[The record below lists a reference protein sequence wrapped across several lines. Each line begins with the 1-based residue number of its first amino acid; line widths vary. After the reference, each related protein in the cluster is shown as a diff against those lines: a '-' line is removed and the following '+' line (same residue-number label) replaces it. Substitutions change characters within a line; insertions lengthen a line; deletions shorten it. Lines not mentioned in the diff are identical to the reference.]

1 MGDDSKELQP
11 AVSIKTPAR
20 RFEAKLAAPFVQK
33 SLSDATRRAYTRAL
47 SEFFAF
53 VGTRHPADIA
63 PDDVLAYRDHLRA
76 RRLRPAT
83 VAFHLSVL
91 RSFFA
96 YLKDAGLVDRNPAS
110 TRLVPPPQLP
120 TAPAGRALTS
130 KEVRDLLA
138 GPDRS
143 VSTGARDYA
152 LLILMVRLGL
162 RVNEVCS
169 LRASSLKW
177 SHGRWT
183 IRFRAKGGDE
193 RTLPLPVDLKAAL
206 DAYLALDAGRR
217 KLQHSDGPDAHL
229 FQPHVNYRTLVFSKP
244 ITPRA
249 VWNVVTRW
257 ASFAGIG
264 KLSPHDLRRTV
275 ITRALDQGLSYRQ
288 VQMMSGHKD
297 PKTVQRYDHGRENL
311 DLNAVNYIDYSGT

>member
-1 MGDDSKELQP
+1 VDNDSENASP
-11 AVSIKTPAR
+11 AISILTPAR
-20 RFEAKLAAPFVQK
+20 RYDPKLATPFVQK
-33 SLSDATRRAYTRAL
+33 SLSEATRRAYTRAL
-47 SEFFAF
+47 AEFFAF
-53 VGTRHPADIA
+53 IGARHPGDVA

-76 RRLRPAT
+76 RRRRPAT

-96 YLKDAGLVDRNPAS
+96 YLKDGGIVERNPAS

-130 KEVRDLLA
+130 KEVRNLLA

-143 VSTGARDYA
+143 TARGARDYA
-152 LLILMVRLGL
+152 LLLLMVRLGL
-162 RVNEVCS
+162 RVNEACS
-169 LRASSLKW
+169 LRVSSMKW

-183 IRFRAKGGDE
+183 LRFRAKGGDE
-193 RTLPLPVDLKAAL
+193 RTLPLPADLKAAI

-217 KLQHSDGPDAHL
+217 KLQHSDGADAHM
-229 FQPHVNYRTLVFSKP
+229 FQPHVNYRTLVFSKSL
-244 ITPRA
+244 TPRA
-249 VWNVVTRW
+249 VWNVVARW
-257 ASFAGIG
+257 AEFAGVG

-288 VQMMSGHKD
+288 VQMMSGHRD

-311 DLNAVNYIDYSGT
+311 DLNAVNYIDYSDT